1 MACSSVGK
9 AGERGSK
16 CACAMCVHRQL
27 IVHMQRKR
35 EKKGWKG
42 GIENRVKER
51 GEMKNKRDEMKG
63 RCRYFYL

>member
-1 MACSSVGK
+1 
-9 AGERGSK
+9 
-16 CACAMCVHRQL
+16 MCVHRQL

-51 GEMKNKRDEMKG
+51 GEMKSKRDEMKG